1 MTAIDNFEVNKKQNT
16 VLVSVNPKVYPLNV
30 IFSASYLM
38 MDQAFVVVDGNPE
51 TEIVVSLRPRA
62 KQELEVIARNFN
74 DQLLNYAVN
83 DAESKKTEKL
93 RDALIKDAFAGHLQR
108 D

>member
-1 MTAIDNFEVNKKQNT
+1 MSTIDNFELNKKQNT
-16 VLVSVNPKVYPLNV
+16 VLVSVNPKVYPLSV

-38 MDQAFVVVDGNPE
+38 MDQAFVVVDGDSE
-51 TEIVVSLRPRA
+51 TEIVVSLRPRTG
-62 KQELEVIARNFN
+62 QELESIARNFN

-83 DAESKKTEKL
+83 NAESKKTEKL
-93 RDALIKDAFAGHLQR
+93 RDELIKDAFAGHSKS

>member
-1 MTAIDNFEVNKKQNT
+1 MTTIDNFELDKSQNI
-16 VLVSVNPKVYPLNV
+16 VLVSVNPKVYSLNV

-38 MDQAFVVVDGNPE
+38 IDQAFVVVDGDPQ

-62 KQELEVIARNFN
+62 GQKLETIARNFN

-83 DAESKKTEKL
+83 TAESKKTEKL
-93 RDALIKDAFAGHLQR
+93 RAELIKDAFAGHVQS